1 MSLIKK
7 FIFSGFSNSGLDFIM
22 RVDTTIT
29 GTGTVTADNQF
40 RVPVTE
46 GVYNLRAVQGVTI
59 VDFGLI
65 NGGGTAFEITLPATG
80 VWDLRFT
87 PSVISPLYRISF
99 GNSGDR
105 NKVTQIRQWG
115 RVVWTSNFE
124 FWGCQNL
131 DVIAEDAPILGIGV
145 NTANLFRVCNNLVNA
160 NGSIS
165 NWDTGNIT
173 TLNFSFRETTNFNQS
188 LNNWN
193 VSNVTNL
200 AGCFSI
206 SSGYNQPLNN
216 WDVSN
221 VTTFSQMFFL
231 TGASGFNQYVGGWN
245 LRILGTNM
253 NQIFRTSGM
262 NTENYTDSIV
272 GFANYVFEN
281 GAPFGVSMATQSG
294 RTFQNSRSGG
304 ANFATAGDARTY
316 LTTTAGWT
324 ISSDT
329 IIP

>member
-40 RVPVTE
+40 RVPVTV
-46 GVYNLRAVQGVTI
+46 GVYNLRAVQGATT
-59 VDFGLI
+59 VDFGVI
-65 NGGGTAFEITLPATG
+65 NGGGTVFEITFPTTG

-87 PSVISPLYRISF
+87 PAVINAFNRINFS
-99 GNSGDR
+99 NSGDR

-115 RVVWTSNFE
+115 RVVWTSIFE

-131 DVIAEDAPILGIGV
+131 DVIAEDTPILGAGI
-145 NTANLFRVCNNLVNA
+145 NTNNLLRACNNLVNT

-165 NWDTGNIT
+165 NWDTVNVT
-173 TLNFSFRETTNFNQS
+173 NLSFAFRETTNFNQS

-200 AGCFSI
+200 ANCFQ
-206 SSGYNQPLNN
+206 SSGYNQPLSN

-231 TGASGFNQYVGGWN
+231 AGASGFNQYVGDWN

-304 ANFATAGDARTY
+304 ANFSTAGDARTY

>member
-1 MSLIKK
+1 
-7 FIFSGFSNSGLDFIM
+7 
-22 RVDTTIT
+22 
-29 GTGTVTADNQF
+29 
-40 RVPVTE
+40 
-46 GVYNLRAVQGVTI
+46 
-59 VDFGLI
+59 
-65 NGGGTAFEITLPATG
+65 
-80 VWDLRFT
+80 
-87 PSVISPLYRISF
+87 
-99 GNSGDR
+99 
-105 NKVTQIRQWG
+105 
-115 RVVWTSNFE
+115 
-124 FWGCQNL
+124 
-131 DVIAEDAPILGIGV
+131 
-145 NTANLFRVCNNLVNA
+145 
-160 NGSIS
+160 
-165 NWDTGNIT
+165 
-173 TLNFSFRETTNFNQS
+173 
-188 LNNWN
+188 
-193 VSNVTNL
+193 
-200 AGCFSI
+200 
-206 SSGYNQPLNN
+206 
-216 WDVSN
+216 
-221 VTTFSQMFFL
+221 MFFL